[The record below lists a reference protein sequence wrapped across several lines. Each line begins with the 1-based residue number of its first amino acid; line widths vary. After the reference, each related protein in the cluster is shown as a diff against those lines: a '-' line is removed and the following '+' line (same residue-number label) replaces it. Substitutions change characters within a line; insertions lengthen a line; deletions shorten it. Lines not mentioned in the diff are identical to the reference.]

1 MAYPLADGTSIRSHP
16 LLPTQKRTLHRIF
29 LILHADLPRRA
40 RRPHGLAV
48 DFGPRG
54 VFRCGGV
61 FLARREPQEPFF
73 PPPIPAPPFP
83 DRLHRRP
90 PLHNRAAGF
99 VAPSPTPPL

>member
-16 LLPTQKRTLHRIF
+16 LLPTQKRALHRIF

-48 DFGPRG
+48 DLGPRG

-61 FLARREPQEPFF
+61 FCAGRNPSCPCPQPSFLAL
-73 PPPIPAPPFP
+73 PFP
-83 DRLHRRP
+83 D
-90 PLHNRAAGF
+90 PLSPRSLPYNRA
-99 VAPSPTPPL
+99 VALVPLPP